1 MNWDEIEE
9 NWKENKRKAK
19 QKWRKLTANE
29 VDVVAGRREELVRK
43 LQERYSMARV
53 EAERQVEEFRKSL
66 RVQKNLG
73 DLVFF

>member
-9 NWKENKRKAK
+9 TWKENKRTAK
-19 QKWRKLTANE
+19 EKWRKLTANE